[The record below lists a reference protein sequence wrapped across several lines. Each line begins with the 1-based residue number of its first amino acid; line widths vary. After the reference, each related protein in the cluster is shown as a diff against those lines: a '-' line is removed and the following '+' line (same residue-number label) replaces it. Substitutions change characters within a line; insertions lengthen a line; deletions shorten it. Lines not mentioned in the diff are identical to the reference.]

1 MISIELIVDMVQA
14 VCYTIFSYELCRMK
28 DMNIL
33 STVGTPEQ
41 TDSLLNVLWPLD
53 LTLEDEQ
60 DLDTLEEY
68 ETVGIKD

>member
-1 MISIELIVDMVQA
+1 
-14 VCYTIFSYELCRMK
+14 
-28 DMNIL
+28 MNIL

-41 TDSLLNVLWPLD
+41 AESLLNVLWPLD

-60 DLDTLEEY
+60 DLETVEEY